1 MFIYIY
7 IKKKVESKVKII
19 FYLFR
24 QILALLVQ
32 FFFSENNGD
41 EGIKK
46 IKKNKYFFS
55 LSLLLLLYF

>member
-32 FFFSENNGD
+32 FFFLKIMEMK
-41 EGIKK
+41 ELKK
-46 IKKNKYFFS
+46 
-55 LSLLLLLYF
+55 